1 MLSRIW
7 WRGLTRRW
15 GSSGATAAH
24 VPELG
29 ELKTMARGKLRLLN
43 LLTSHLEALER
54 DDDPALRE
62 LNLSKNRIGA
72 EGAAALAHAMMTRQ
86 KRQHPIT
93 IKGLEEAF
101 HHGTHNEL

>member
-29 ELKTMARGKLRLLN
+29 ELRTMARGKLRLLN

-54 DDDPALRE
+54 DDDQAAPIDVWRFADAVSLTRPNLARIRHFAPASGNLLRK
-62 LNLSKNRIGA
+62 LRVQGRL
-72 EGAAALAHAMMTRQ
+72 Q
-86 KRQHPIT
+86 
-93 IKGLEEAF
+93 
-101 HHGTHNEL
+101 

>member
-54 DDDPALRE
+54 DDA
-62 LNLSKNRIGA
+62 GA
-72 EGAAALAHAMMTRQ
+72 VGAAA
-86 KRQHPIT
+86 PIDVWRFADAQ
-93 IKGLEEAF
+93 E
-101 HHGTHNEL
+101 